1 MSQIASIFA
10 RVAQEDGYVPHETL
24 SAVDVVT
31 RFVLAPIGIFALIAV
46 IVFALTAERKKGGQS
61 VITHIE

>member
-10 RVAQEDGYVPHETL
+10 RVAQEDGYVPHQTL
-24 SAVDVVT
+24 SAVDVVA
-31 RFVLAPIGIFALIAV
+31 RFVLLPIGIFALIAV
-46 IVFALTAERKKGGQS
+46 TVFALTAERKKGGES